1 MYNLKQS
8 FQQIKLTQPK
18 PQIDQFKLD
27 VQRELGVKETQMYR
41 YFNGSTVM
49 KVDKLEKII
58 SIFEKY
64 GVKQ

>member
-18 PQIDQFKLD
+18 PQIDQFKLE
-27 VQRELGVKETQMYR
+27 VQKELGVKKTQMYR
-41 YFNGSTVM
+41 YFNGSTIM
-49 KVDKLEKII
+49 KADKLEKII

-64 GVKQ
+64 GVK